1 MVSSMARMI
10 SKAKNSSVTRATTS
24 APSSD
29 ASAYC
34 RDLDNWP
41 RSWMGLERDVPP
53 GEQLLACFRPFIAHL
68 AASSAPSTRPAA
80 NSTASSLNPALIP
93 QVTHRFPGRGAYSE
107 ALRLLRWVAE
117 RQLVDV
123 DALGVDPHSQNSIAS
138 VRDVSAAVGCNS
150 EVDAQRLRL

>member
-1 MVSSMARMI
+1 MDAGRRDYPRPARRPF
-10 SKAKNSSVTRATTS
+10 SEKGCGR
-24 APSSD
+24 PSSARCD
-29 ASAYC
+29 PV
-34 RDLDNWP
+34 RRWP
-41 RSWMGLERDVPP
+41 
-53 GEQLLACFRPFIAHL
+53 
-68 AASSAPSTRPAA
+68 
-80 NSTASSLNPALIP
+80 ASSLNPALIP
-93 QVTHRFPGRGAYSE
+93 QVTHRFPGRGAYSK